1 MSSSVQLREEIF
13 PGYSLTERIGSGGYA
28 EVWRARAPGGIDKA
42 VKIVYG
48 YYDDQLAAQEMK
60 AMERIKGVR
69 HPFVLSLERFEV
81 VDGRLAILTELADM
95 SLEQRA
101 QQCRVQGLPGI
112 PRDELLRYMT
122 DAAEALDYLAQ
133 RHGLQHLDIKP
144 ANLLVMGDHVKVADF
159 GLVKELA
166 SRTHNSMVAGMT
178 PTYSSPEMFDDAPSP
193 HSDQYSLAIVYQ
205 ELLTG
210 VLPFP
215 GRTAAQLSNQHLRS
229 QPQLAAMP
237 ESDRP
242 AVARALAKN
251 PAERFPTCRDFVK
264 ALIDVVNPAANRV
277 AHRSAASDKSNE
289 PSGNHGQVDP
299 GAPSTTSP
307 RTANPMLPQHSPSNP
322 PSNPPASSPASS
334 PANAA
339 NATQPTEVQERGLG
353 DTKAEPK
360 LAARLRLNE
369 DMVDV
374 AAPDVASAVDAT
386 PTLYIA
392 VGGVGI
398 RILCRLRDL
407 LARRASDSQ
416 PAAAVE
422 MLAIDTDPAEIK
434 DACSATWSNP
444 LKSSETLYLPLRLP
458 QDYRNEGQRNLDWLS
473 HRWLYNIPRSLETR
487 GYRPLGRLA
496 LVDHLD
502 KALSLIDRK
511 LELLAANHAADGDR
525 QAPKDLHVVLLA
537 GMGGGTGG
545 GMAIDLANAA
555 RSRVHAL
562 GRQVQI
568 QAVFVCTCM
577 ESVRTSPLSAANT
590 YALLTELQFAS
601 EFGNQGSSDE
611 SHDATP
617 LESPNRPFDLVY
629 CLPIKHHA
637 DASVDDGFS
646 SIAKQLSLASTEGV
660 RQMLV
665 RCRRTATPRELAG
678 SEPLLLRTFG
688 TASLARLSWNR
699 RDRLAAHLA
708 RTMTQHWLENACTS
722 EWRRLD
728 RASDGESC
736 AKIPPPRNES
746 VETAAVA
753 PGSSNIPSAGLR
765 NRFGEHASTRF
776 AYEVV
781 SRICRQS
788 SLCGAYRTALLSS
801 KNPKHFM
808 ELASHA
814 LALLG
819 KQATESPEPGDRL
832 SEEDEIMIQK
842 LAPCGNRVLTKL
854 IDEIENMS
862 ADSPFDAAATNR
874 IITTECIAA
883 VDEAL
888 GQCAIGESVESN
900 PANDAGVQ
908 QALDRANVDL
918 LQCGYDRRT
927 LIFAP
932 SDHIPSE
939 AIEALTRARPTAAS
953 ISADVEESIIV
964 CEGSG
969 ISPTSFA
976 SGLEWVFPGIAEA
989 ASRLFT
995 RIDTDWSARS
1005 LKWSST
1011 PRPPDKVK
1019 LEERSHAK

>member
-1 MSSSVQLREEIF
+1 
-13 PGYSLTERIGSGGYA
+13 
-28 EVWRARAPGGIDKA
+28 
-42 VKIVYG
+42 
-48 YYDDQLAAQEMK
+48 
-60 AMERIKGVR
+60 
-69 HPFVLSLERFEV
+69 
-81 VDGRLAILTELADM
+81 
-95 SLEQRA
+95 
-101 QQCRVQGLPGI
+101 
-112 PRDELLRYMT
+112 MT

-251 PAERFPTCRDFVK
+251 PAERFPMCRAFVK
-264 ALIDVVNPAANRV
+264 ALIDAVDPATNRAANR
-277 AHRSAASDKSNE
+277 AAAGDTSNATLGIQGRDD
-289 PSGNHGQVDP
+289 S
-299 GAPSTTSP
+299 GAPSSTLP
-307 RTANPMLPQHSPSNP
+307 RTAHAELTPNRP
-322 PSNPPASSPASS
+322 PNQPASPPQIPA
-334 PANAA
+334 AHAA

-369 DMVDV
+369 DIVDV
-374 AAPDVASAVDAT
+374 AAPNVASAVEAT

-392 VGGVGI
+392 IGGVGI
-398 RILCRLRDL
+398 RVLCRLRDL

-416 PAAAVE
+416 SAAAVE
-422 MLAIDTDPAEIK
+422 MMAIDTDPAEIK
-434 DACSATWSNP
+434 DACSSTWSNP

-511 LELLAANHAADGDR
+511 LELLAANHADDGVP
-525 QAPKDLHVVLLA
+525 QPSKDLHVVLLA

-555 RSRVHAL
+555 RLRVQAF
-562 GRQVQI
+562 GRQAQI
-568 QAVFVCTCM
+568 QAVLVCTCM

-601 EFGNQGSSDE
+601 EFGNQASSDE

-637 DASVDDGFS
+637 DAAVDDGFS
-646 SIAKQLSLASTEGV
+646 AIAKQLSLASTEGV
-660 RQMLV
+660 RQMLE
-665 RCRRTATPRELAG
+665 RCRRTATPRELART
-678 SEPLLLRTFG
+678 EPLLLRTLG
-688 TASLARLSWNR
+688 ITSLGPLGRNRL
-699 RDRLAAHLA
+699 DRLAAHLA
-708 RTMTQHWLENACTS
+708 RTMKHHWLENSCTS

-728 RASDGESC
+728 RASDGESSV
-736 AKIPPPRNES
+736 KIPPPRNDSAEA
-746 VETAAVA
+746 AAVA
-753 PGSSNIPSAGLR
+753 PGSSSIPTAGWR

-808 ELASHA
+808 ELASQA
-814 LALLG
+814 LVLIG
-819 KQATESPEPGDRL
+819 KQATESPDLDDRL
-832 SEEDEIMIQK
+832 SEEEENLIKK

-854 IDEIENMS
+854 IDEIENLS
-862 ADSPFDAAATNR
+862 ADSSFDAAATNR

-888 GQCAIGESVESN
+888 GQRAIGEAVEAN

-908 QALDRANVDL
+908 QTLDQANVDL

-932 SDHIPSE
+932 SSNRPSE
-939 AIEALTRARPTAAS
+939 AIDALTRARPTAAM
-953 ISADVEESIIV
+953 ISADVEEPIIV

-1005 LKWSST
+1005 LKWSPT
-1011 PRPPDKVK
+1011 PRTPDKVK
-1019 LEERSHAK
+1019 LEERSYTK